1 MVARYSAASVD
12 ANVPIPAAKILLS
25 VERVLL
31 EAEEEDAVLVLVDD
45 EDDDDL
51 VLLFFVFRND
61 D

>member
-31 EAEEEDAVLVLVDD
+31 EAEEKEDVVLVLVDD

-51 VLLFFVFRND
+51 VL
-61 D
+61 

>member
-31 EAEEEDAVLVLVDD
+31 EAEEDVVLVLVDD
-45 EDDDDL
+45 EDDDDDL
-51 VLLFFVFRND
+51 VLLFFAFRND